1 MTELLKLLKKQLV
14 NMCIYSG
21 IGVHHSVYAL
31 GSSGI
36 VQFIVSVL
44 VLVVVI
50 VLCYFTTR
58 FIANYQKG
66 IVGKGNIEILEA
78 KSLGNNK
85 YIEIIRIGEECFALG
100 VAKDNITFIS
110 KVDRDTLKYEQP
122 QTNKTK
128 ESFSQLLDKLKNGR
142 YNNK

>member
-1 MTELLKLLKKQLV
+1 
-14 NMCIYSG
+14 MCIYSG
-21 IGVHHSVYAL
+21 VGVHHSVYAL

-36 VQFIVSVL
+36 GQFIVSVFIL
-44 VLVVVI
+44 AVVI

-85 YIEIIRIGEECFALG
+85 YIEIGKEITMKIFKAIGALFAVILALFG
-100 VAKDNITFIS
+100 ITFAAYWFNLDMKLIR
-110 KVDRDTLKYEQP
+110 KIYDALQPHYDNLEKDR
-122 QTNKTK
+122 
-128 ESFSQLLDKLKNGR
+128 KL
-142 YNNK
+142 

>member
-1 MTELLKLLKKQLV
+1 ML
-14 NMCIYSG
+14 
-21 IGVHHSVYAL
+21 
-31 GSSGI
+31 
-36 VQFIVSVL
+36 QFIVSVL
-44 VLVVVI
+44 VLAFVV

-66 IVGKGNIEILEA
+66 IAGKGNIEILEA

-85 YIEIIRIGEECFALG
+85 YIEIVRIGEECFALG
-100 VAKDNITFIS
+100 VAKDKITIIS
-110 KVDRDTLKYEQP
+110 KVDKDTLKYEQP

-142 YNNK
+142 YKDK

>member
-1 MTELLKLLKKQLV
+1 
-14 NMCIYSG
+14 MCIYSG
-21 IGVHHSVYAL
+21 VGVHHSVYAL

-36 VQFIVSVL
+36 GQFIVSVFIL
-44 VLVVVI
+44 AVVI
-50 VLCYFTTR
+50 VLCYFTTK

-66 IVGKGNIEILEA
+66 VVSKGNIEILEA

-85 YIEIIRIGEECFALG
+85 YIEIVRIGEECFAIG

-110 KVDRDTLKYEQP
+110 KVDRDTLKIEQP
-122 QTNKTK
+122 QANKTK

-142 YNNK
+142 LNNK

>member
-1 MTELLKLLKKQLV
+1 
-14 NMCIYSG
+14 MCIYEG
-21 IGVHHSVYAL
+21 TGVHRMVYAL

-36 VQFIVSVL
+36 IQFMVSLL
-44 VLVVVI
+44 VLVIVI

-78 KSLGNNK
+78 KNLGNNK
-85 YIEIIRIGEECFALG
+85 YIEIVRIGDECFALG
-100 VAKDNITFIS
+100 VSKDNITLIS

-128 ESFSQLLDKLKNGR
+128 ESFSQLLDRLKNGR
-142 YNNK
+142 NSDK

>member
-1 MTELLKLLKKQLV
+1 M
-14 NMCIYSG
+14 
-21 IGVHHSVYAL
+21 VYAL

-36 VQFIVSVL
+36 IQFMVSLL
-44 VLVVVI
+44 VLVIVI

-78 KSLGNNK
+78 KKLGNNK
-85 YIEIIRIGEECFALG
+85 YIEIVRIGDECFALG
-100 VAKDNITFIS
+100 VSKDNITLIS

-128 ESFSQLLDKLKNGR
+128 ESISQLLDRLKNGR
-142 YNNK
+142 NSDK

>member
-1 MTELLKLLKKQLV
+1 
-14 NMCIYSG
+14 MCIYSG
-21 IGVHHSVYAL
+21 VGVHHSVYAL

-36 VQFIVSVL
+36 GQFIVSVFIL
-44 VLVVVI
+44 AVVI

-85 YIEIIRIGEECFALG
+85 YIEIVRIVEECFAI
-100 VAKDNITFIS
+100 VVEKYNITFIS
-110 KVDRDTLKYEQP
+110 KVDRDTLKIEQP
-122 QTNKTK
+122 QANKTK

-142 YNNK
+142 LNNK

>member
-1 MTELLKLLKKQLV
+1 
-14 NMCIYSG
+14 MCIYEDT
-21 IGVHHSVYAL
+21 GVHRMVYAL

-36 VQFIVSVL
+36 IQFMVSLL
-44 VLVVVI
+44 VLAIVI

-78 KSLGNNK
+78 KNLGNNK
-85 YIEIIRIGEECFALG
+85 YIEIVRIGDECFALG
-100 VAKDNITFIS
+100 VSKDNITLIS

-128 ESFSQLLDKLKNGR
+128 ESFSQLLDRLKNGR
-142 YNNK
+142 NSDK